1 MILGLSHIALTVSAL
16 DESIKYYR
24 ENFGFTVLSDAERK
38 GEWVDKITGIPGFH
52 TRTVYLSVTPYRHM
66 EVFGFFNPKTILPEK
81 DAGLHVGI
89 LYCAFMGGGE
99 KSFSPFEVSA
109 EKQKGSKQ
117 LGDIGEGPY
126 PGRRVSTWRDPDG
139 LLLKIIEPENEER
152 VDQKGATKEF
162 LYPGMV
168 VENIGESIL
177 FYRDVLGLGI
187 ADQGGPSLEKNS
199 PAKDGLQSSV
209 RWVLL
214 RAQAGSCL
222 KLVQPVNFKILPAAP
237 WKMQRVGFT
246 HVAFGVKNLEEFYL
260 ELTKRNVNFKA
271 PPQSIIAGPHQGG
284 KAVYLTTPEG
294 LTLEFIDSPLIQEE
308 GKSWSG
314 SLCGESF

>member
-16 DESIKYYR
+16 EDSIKYYR

-52 TRTVYLSVTPYRHM
+52 TRTVYLSVTPYRHL

-89 LYCAFMGGGE
+89 LYCAFMGGGQ
-99 KSFSPFEVSA
+99 KSFSPFEVSG
-109 EKQKGSKQ
+109 EKQEWSKQ
-117 LGDIGEGPY
+117 IGDAGEGPY
-126 PGRRVSTWRDPDG
+126 RGRQVATLRDPDG
-139 LLLKIIEPENEER
+139 QLLRIIEPKNGER
-152 VDQKGATKEF
+152 ADPKEAIKEF
-162 LYPGMV
+162 LYPAMV
-168 VENIGESIL
+168 VENIGESVL
-177 FYRDVLGLGI
+177 FYRDVLGLEI
-187 ADQGGPSLEKNS
+187 ADQGGPSLEKTS
-199 PAKDGLQSSV
+199 PEKDGLQRPV

-222 KLVQPVNFKILPAAP
+222 KLIQPVNFKILPAGP

-271 PPQSIIAGPHQGG
+271 PPQSITAGPHQGG

-308 GKSWSG
+308 GKTRSG
-314 SLCGESF
+314 SFCGESF

>member
-1 MILGLSHIALTVSAL
+1 
-16 DESIKYYR
+16 
-24 ENFGFTVLSDAERK
+24 
-38 GEWVDKITGIPGFH
+38 
-52 TRTVYLSVTPYRHM
+52 
-66 EVFGFFNPKTILPEK
+66 
-81 DAGLHVGI
+81 
-89 LYCAFMGGGE
+89 MGGG
-99 KSFSPFEVSA
+99 KKGFSPFKASA
-109 EKQKGSKQ
+109 EKQKGSEQ
-117 LGDIGEGPY
+117 IGDIGEGPY
-126 PGRRVSTWRDPDG
+126 RGRQVSTLRDPDG

-168 VENIGESIL
+168 VENIIESIL

-199 PAKDGLQSSV
+199 PAKDEPQRPV

-214 RAQAGSCL
+214 QAQAGTCL
-222 KLVQPVNFKILPAAP
+222 KLMQPVNRKILPAAP

-260 ELTKRNVNFKA
+260 ELTKKNVNFKS

-308 GKSWSG
+308 MKTWSG
-314 SLCGESF
+314 SSYGESF